1 MIIIAGPTA
10 VGKTAVAIDL
20 AQRFQ
25 TSIISADSRQCFH
38 EMNIGVARPS
48 PAELQTIPHHF
59 IASHSINEKVNA
71 VVFEKYALE
80 AAAKIFESNRVV
92 VVTGGTGL
100 YIKELTEGL
109 DDIPEIPPAIREQII
124 INYNR
129 NGLSWLQTE
138 VKKKDPEFFASG
150 ETENPQRLMRA
161 LEVMQATKRSVLRF
175 RKGAKV
181 KRNFTIIKIA
191 LELPREL
198 LYQRINARVDQM
210 VKMGLTEE
218 VKVLL
223 PFKDLNALQTVGYRE
238 IIDQLEGKHSLE
250 TAIDL
255 IKKNTRHYAKR
266 QLTWFRKDPGFIWL
280 PPDNQIV
287 FDTVNQLM
295 DQYS

>member
-100 YIKELTEGL
+100 YIKALTEGL